1 MGKLQLHYDK
11 TLKLTNALIK
21 IIDLSEIDDFQN
33 SVIQLENY
41 IKSKGYNPIGPLT
54 QKTRT
59 EIDENGELQV
69 KIYLIRQSNNY
80 INHVEPPYQIKS
92 IIRVNDCMY
101 VRYNGEERK
110 LKFAYDKIN
119 NMVIT
124 IIGIAG
130 TLAETYAN
138 DNGFTFIPLTTEEIN
153 SKDKSSSK
161 DESSSDNTS
170 SSDSDKT
177 TDNENIVV
185 GFIAVIGAVALV
197 SSVTVVVI
205 GKK

>member
-1 MGKLQLHYDK
+1 
-11 TLKLTNALIK
+11 
-21 IIDLSEIDDFQN
+21 
-33 SVIQLENY
+33 
-41 IKSKGYNPIGPLT
+41 
-54 QKTRT
+54 
-59 EIDENGELQV
+59 
-69 KIYLIRQSNNY
+69 
-80 INHVEPPYQIKS
+80 
-92 IIRVNDCMY
+92 MY